1 MLLAIYFIYLALLN
15 YGLYVV
21 VKEYFEEDK

>member
-1 MLLAIYFIYLALLN
+1 MATAIYFIYLGLLN
-15 YGLYVV
+15 YAMYVV

>member
-1 MLLAIYFIYLALLN
+1 MATAIYFIYLALLN
-15 YGLYVV
+15 YAMYVV